1 MSENEKLELKEE
13 EIEIIDFQ
21 TEDRSDSI
29 PQANNPVPTGI
40 KWILGGV
47 AMVLLVGMGSL
58 YAFKGNSHSTSP
70 VDEGVMEIGDSDGDT
85 AVATDVL
92 LASLDKNTTQVKLP
106 KKPGLTIGPVTEQ
119 DKINERVVSLETQI
133 EQMTQQIDDLT
144 SQGTIIK
151 KMNTQMGQIAE
162 HIETLPTQD
171 DLTEMKQDFNKMLQ
185 QTKDELK
192 NSLAKS
198 YKKAKKYVSK
208 KKTYSARNMPFKLV
222 SIDQWNGV
230 DYAAIQSKNI
240 GAIENLRSGDT
251 RSGWKVERID
261 TVESS
266 VVFKDTKTGRSIKQ
280 SAI

>member
-1 MSENEKLELKEE
+1 MSENEKLEINEE

-21 TEDRSDSI
+21 SEDRSGSI
-29 PQANNPVPTGI
+29 PQANNPVPNGI
-40 KWILGGV
+40 KWMLGGV

-58 YAFKGNSHSTSP
+58 YAFKGKSHSTSP
-70 VDEGVMEIGDSDGDT
+70 VGEDVMQIGGDSDK

-92 LASLDKNTTQVKLP
+92 LASLDKNNAQVKLP

-119 DKINERVVSLETQI
+119 DKINERVVSLETQLQ
-133 EQMTQQIDDLT
+133 QMTQQIDDLT
-144 SQGTIIK
+144 SQGKIIK
-151 KMNTQMGQIAE
+151 KMNTQMGQIAD

-208 KKTYSARNMPFKLV
+208 KKTYSAKNMPFKLV